1 MTIIR
6 SGRIFSLA
14 LAACLF
20 LVSGEIPAAMAES
33 GAKGPLDGKVFVV
46 ERGERGDK
54 ADGKDVYLFR
64 DGKFLSTSFE
74 KWHRFGVSAYTSTVQ
89 GDAITFAADTKS
101 KTDGTIHWEGT
112 VRGDRIDVRYTWTGK
127 PKKWYRPNPK
137 PAEYWARSFVA
148 GAEQK
153 TGAPGG
159 RTEASNLLDGKT
171 YFVRTGEQ
179 GKEADHDDYLVFWDG
194 IFVSSG
200 CVEIDFRK
208 SAYSETREKDGIRF
222 RAETV
227 SPTHGTMI
235 WDGIVRG
242 DVVDATARWIHK
254 RWYWTIDRVYWYR
267 GRLYE

>member
-1 MTIIR
+1 MTHTR
-6 SGRIFSLA
+6 RNTTLRILLAASLA
-14 LAACLF
+14 LVCGIL
-20 LVSGEIPAAMAES
+20 PAAMGEG
-33 GAKGPLDGKVFVV
+33 GANGALDGRVFVV
-46 ERGERGDK
+46 EQGKEGEP

-64 DGKFLSTSFE
+64 DGKFLTTSLE
-74 KWHRFGVSAYTSTVQ
+74 KWHGFGASSYVSTVP
-89 GDAITFAADTKS
+89 GETIRFAADTTS
-101 KTDGTIHWEGT
+101 KTDGTIRWEGT

-127 PKKWYRPNPK
+127 PKKWYRLGPE

-148 GAEQK
+148 GAEEK
-153 TGAPGG
+153 TAGPGG
-159 RTEASNLLDGKT
+159 PTKASNLLDGKT
-171 YFVRTGEQ
+171 YFVQTGEK

-208 SAYSETREKDGIRF
+208 SVYTATREKDGIRF
-222 RAETV
+222 HAETV

-254 RWYWTIDRVYWYR
+254 RWYWTIDREYWYR

>member
-1 MTIIR
+1 MTILR
-6 SGRIFSLA
+6 STRIFFTA
-14 LAACLF
+14 LAAFLF
-20 LVSGEIPAAMAES
+20 LVCGNIPAAMAEG
-33 GAKGPLDGKVFVV
+33 GAKGALDGKVFVV
-46 ERGERGDK
+46 ERGKKGEQ

-64 DGKFLSTSFE
+64 DGKFLPTSLE
-74 KWHRFGVSAYTSTVQ
+74 KWHGFGASSYVSTVP
-89 GDAITFAADTKS
+89 GETFRFATDTTS
-101 KTDGTIHWEGT
+101 KTDGTIRWEGT
-112 VRGDRIDVRYTWTGK
+112 VRGDRIDVRYTWIGK
-127 PKKWYRPNPK
+127 PKKWYRLGPE

-148 GAEQK
+148 GAEEK
-153 TGAPGG
+153 SAGPGG
-159 RTEASNLLDGKT
+159 RTGASNLLDGKT
-171 YFVRTGEQ
+171 YFVQTGEK

-208 SAYSETREKDGIRF
+208 SVYTATREKDGIRF
-222 RAETV
+222 HAETV

-254 RWYWTIDRVYWYR
+254 RWYWTIDREYWYR